1 MTKPHQAPAHRSE
14 ITNLLDWTVK
24 QITPVKGHL
33 TIPECGELVECL
45 LVKLKVLTQ
54 EQAIQIVALAVDK
67 VSNAQQQEEVE
78 VPFEVPAEVPTP
90 THDEVISPTREDIH
104 GNAKLPPHIVR
115 QIYSAH
121 GTQSEIATEF
131 GVKQS
136 QVSLIKAGK
145 AYRYLTQKLH

>member
-14 ITNLLDWTVK
+14 IANLLDWTVK
-24 QITPVKGHL
+24 QIMPGKGHL
-33 TIPECGELVECL
+33 TIPECEELVECL

-54 EQAIQIVALAVDK
+54 EQAIRIVALAVDQ
-67 VSNAQQQEEVE
+67 VSNAQQQEEV
-78 VPFEVPAEVPTP
+78 EVPAEVPTP

-145 AYRYLTQKLH
+145 AYRYLTQNLH